1 MIDNCG
7 QKHIVKAF
15 GIQQITDDTRLVD
28 LNGVKTVFPGAP
40 QEVFTRPTGPI
51 DILIGSMFKNI
62 QPYGGEAEFTRGR
75 LRLVKSLFGCGF
87 ILSGT
92 HPSIS
97 VHENTVTTYAKT
109 LVNCATLVNDSE
121 DQRSHVTPVMSCNR
135 AIASLKIPEFFQ
147 SEDLG
152 IAPARSCRKSVAAKS
167 APIEVQ

>member
-1 MIDNCG
+1 
-7 QKHIVKAF
+7 
-15 GIQQITDDTRLVD
+15 
-28 LNGVKTVFPGAP
+28 
-40 QEVFTRPTGPI
+40 
-51 DILIGSMFKNI
+51 MFKNI

-109 LVNCATLVNDSE
+109 LVNCATLVNDSKGR
-121 DQRSHVTPVMSCNR
+121 RSHVTPVMSCNR

-152 IAPARSCRKSVAAKS
+152 IAPARSCRKCRGCKECSYRGAMISREKEPWLIIIYFTCN
-167 APIEVQ
+167 PIYVCCICKCFGNM